1 MWNQIFDL
9 ADKSI
14 GILDHLG
21 VRAASLHK
29 EGLLAA
35 ARKEAGLEDF
45 GDESFLKGFDIL
57 LQAYQDE
64 ANLSPLGK
72 VVTYADTLRLLTNR
86 LKIVHEQ
93 KEHSGFQ
100 HEPIEKPIFILG
112 LPRCGTTFMH
122 RLLAEDP
129 ANRVPFSWEV
139 MMPTRDQGSKEKR
152 IKETDRKLNW
162 FARLAPEYKKIHRTG
177 ATHPQECIAILSYS
191 FQSIRFHRTHHV
203 PTYWNWVLKADNS
216 LAYKE
221 HKDFLKMLQH
231 NGRFDSKRWIL
242 KTPSHLFFVDAI
254 LKEYPDARFIQTH
267 RNPLTA
273 LSSNLSQVAL
283 LRKTFS
289 AKAIEPKAD
298 DVAANWSSALNRF
311 TAIRKTLDPGRVL
324 DVYYHNLSKDPVGE
338 IARIYRYF
346 GFELS
351 GALQARMQAFSKEH
365 RKGKFGKHQY
375 QQQQKLFDNASHL
388 EAFRPYMDAHGI
400 DAK

>member
-21 VRAASLHK
+21 VSAASLHK
-29 EGLLAA
+29 EELLAA
-35 ARKEAGLEDF
+35 ARKEADLEDF

-152 IKETDRKLNW
+152 IKETDSKLNW
-162 FARLAPEYKKIHRTG
+162 FGRLAPEYKKIHRTG

-203 PTYWNWVLKADNS
+203 PTYWNWLLKADNS

-298 DVAANWSSALNRF
+298 HVAGNWSNALNRF

-324 DVYYHNLSKDPVGE
+324 DVYYHDLSKDPVGE

-351 GALQARMQAFSKEH
+351 DVLQARMQAFSNEH

-375 QQQQKLFDNASHL
+375 QQQQKLFNNASHL

>member
-14 GILDHLG
+14 GVLDHLG
-21 VRAASLHK
+21 VSAASLDK

-45 GDESFLKGFDIL
+45 GDKSFLTGFEIL

-86 LKIVHEQ
+86 LKIIHEQ
-93 KEHSGFQ
+93 KEQSRFQ
-100 HEPIEKPIFILG
+100 QESIEKPIFILG

-162 FARLAPEYKKIHRTG
+162 FGRLAPEYKKIHRTG

-216 LAYKE
+216 LAYKV

-231 NGRFDSKRWIL
+231 NGWLDSKRWIL
-242 KTPSHLFFVDAI
+242 KTPSHLFFVDSI

-283 LRKTFS
+283 LRKAFS
-289 AKAIEPKAD
+289 TKAIEPKAD
-298 DVAANWSSALNRF
+298 DVVGNWSNALNRF
-311 TAIRKTLDPGRVL
+311 TAIRKTLGHGRVL
-324 DVYYHNLSKDPVGE
+324 DVYYHDLSKDPVGE

-351 GALQARMQAFSKEH
+351 DALQARMQAFSKEH

-375 QQQQKLFDNASHL
+375 QQQQKLFDNARHL
-388 EAFRPYMDAHGI
+388 EAFRLYMDAHGI